1 MTAHKV
7 KVKTMNEFNK
17 LIAEQNYDIS
27 KAIVERLLININ
39 TKRRFIHVLEVEI
52 KDEND
57 IYDFKVDRKEMIS
70 TLEENLKIYEKNEN
84 YEGCDNILKAIES
97 LKKTSHI

>member
-52 KDEND
+52 KDEN
-57 IYDFKVDRKEMIS
+57 E
-70 TLEENLKIYEKNEN
+70 
-84 YEGCDNILKAIES
+84 
-97 LKKTSHI
+97 